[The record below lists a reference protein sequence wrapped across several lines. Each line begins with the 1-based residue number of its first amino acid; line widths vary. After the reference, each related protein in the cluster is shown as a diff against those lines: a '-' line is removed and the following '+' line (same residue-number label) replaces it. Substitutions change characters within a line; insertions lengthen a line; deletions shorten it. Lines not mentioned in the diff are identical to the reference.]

1 MRALIVLIILSSF
14 SFALRANESTEGG
27 AEEAAGTQS
36 TAAESAGTESSDDGQ
51 PSAPVEVRNPN
62 DSFLPTDQLRH
73 DQEVDYPTD
82 I

>member
-1 MRALIVLIILSSF
+1 MRALIVLLILTLASLG
-14 SFALRANESTEGG
+14 LRADE
-27 AEEAAGTQS
+27 
-36 TAAESAGTESSDDGQ
+36 
-51 PSAPVEVRNPN
+51 PVEDANTDDQAQNNTSEAPPSVAAVEPRSGD